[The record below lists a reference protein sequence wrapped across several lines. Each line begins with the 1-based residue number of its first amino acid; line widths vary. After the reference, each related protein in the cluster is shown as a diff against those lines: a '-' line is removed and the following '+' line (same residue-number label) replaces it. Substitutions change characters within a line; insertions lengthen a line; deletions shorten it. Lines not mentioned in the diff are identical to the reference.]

1 MRGIKLIGLTV
12 ILAVLQGC
20 AAAVVGGGAATG
32 AAVAVDRR
40 TTGAMIDDQ
49 GIEFKASSEI
59 YKNKDIHDQS
69 HINVTSFNGVV
80 LVTGETPSAALKK
93 SVTNI
98 IQDIPRVRKVYN
110 ELAILAPSA
119 VASRTS
125 DTWITSK
132 VKSKLLADKTTKGLN
147 TKVVTERGIVY
158 LMGKIKRNES
168 DNVVRVVR
176 STGGVQKVVKVFEYI
191 D

>member
-1 MRGIKLIGLTV
+1 MRHIYLISFL
-12 ILAVLQGC
+12 LSLCLLQGC
-20 AAAVVGGGAATG
+20 PAVVVGGAATG
-32 AAVAVDRR
+32 AAVNNDRR

-49 GIEFKASSEI
+49 GIEFKASSII
-59 YKNKDIHDQS
+59 YDNKKIYDQS
-69 HINVTSFNGVV
+69 HINFTSFNGVL
-80 LVTGETPSAALKK
+80 LVTGETPNEALKQE
-93 SVTNI
+93 VTNLVK
-98 IQDIPRVRKVYN
+98 DIPRVRKVYN

-119 VASRTS
+119 VPSRTS

-132 VKSKLLADKTTKGLN
+132 VKSKLLADKAVKGLH

-158 LMGKIKRNES
+158 LMGKIRRNEA
-168 DNVVRVVR
+168 DKVVNVVR

>member
-1 MRGIKLIGLTV
+1 MRRIYLISFL
-12 ILAVLQGC
+12 LSLCLLQGC
-20 AAAVVGGGAATG
+20 PAVVVGGAATG
-32 AAVAVDRR
+32 AAVNNDRR

-49 GIEFKASSEI
+49 GIEFKATSAI
-59 YKNKDIHDQS
+59 YNNKKIYDQS
-69 HINVTSFNGVV
+69 HINFTSFNGVL
-80 LVTGETPSAALKK
+80 LVTGETPNEALKQE
-93 SVTNI
+93 VTNLVK
-98 IQDIPRVRKVYN
+98 DIPRVRKVYN

-119 VASRTS
+119 LPSRTS

-132 VKSKLLADKTTKGLN
+132 VKSKLLADKDVKGLH

-158 LMGKIKRNES
+158 LMGKIRRNEA
-168 DNVVRVVR
+168 DKVVNVVR